1 MKISC
6 IITKNVVH
14 FADIIDDTFQ
24 AIVKELNDPKNFY
37 LIQPSFFL
45 TRDRSRVYPRGQD
58 LRPPLLIKPLNFIK
72 SEKKRH
78 MHARECAPFWYI
90 IVTQTPPFLKSRIHF
105 CLPAVYSIVLSAPAV
120 KFVWETID
128 REYVV
133 SS

>member
-37 LIQPSFFL
+37 
-45 TRDRSRVYPRGQD
+45 PRGQD

-72 SEKKRH
+72 SEKNVTC
-78 MHARECAPFWYI
+78 MHANAP
-90 IVTQTPPFLKSRIHF
+90 HF
-105 CLPAVYSIVLSAPAV
+105 GTS
-120 KFVWETID
+120 
-128 REYVV
+128 
-133 SS
+133 